1 MYFIQAEKLKL
12 YHCSV
17 NYTMETQFKI
27 GDVVQYK
34 DVDMEYYSRGYGINY
49 ETKTAQ
55 IVSICYKL
63 SNGETVEE
71 KKLVKKETSLVP
83 ESRPETWPSETQ
95 KPLSNG
101 Q

>member
-1 MYFIQAEKLKL
+1 
-12 YHCSV
+12 
-17 NYTMETQFKI
+17 METQFKI

-71 KKLVKKETSLVP
+71 KKLVKKEPLPSGEPSLTA
-83 ESRPETWPSETQ
+83 RPETWPSETQ

>member
-1 MYFIQAEKLKL
+1 
-12 YHCSV
+12 
-17 NYTMETQFKI
+17 METQFKI

-71 KKLVKKETSLVP
+71 KKLVLVSPTQGTSVA
-83 ESRPETWPSETQ
+83 ETQ